1 MKYFFTEAD
10 SERKLTDW
18 LESKEAYDALDSA
31 VKQVRL
37 AEVDLQKAREVS
49 REELALPVTV

>member
-18 LESKEAYDALDSA
+18 LESKEAYDALD
-31 VKQVRL
+31 VK
-37 AEVDLQKAREVS
+37 LQ
-49 REELALPVTV
+49 